1 MKAGELMS
9 RSLVSIGPM
18 EPVAAAAR
26 LMQRYDLGS
35 LPVCDNAGRLR
46 GMLTDRDIV
55 TRCVAADMRA
65 EDTPVR
71 EVMSRGVAACAV
83 DDEVSS
89 AASVM
94 AARQLRR
101 LPVLREGKPVGML
114 SLGDIARQER
124 CRMECAE
131 TLGNIA
137 ANVHRG

>member
-35 LPVCDNAGRLR
+35 LPVCDDAGRLR

-71 EVMSRGVAACAV
+71 EIMSRGVAACGV
-83 DDEVSS
+83 DDEISS

-131 TLGNIA
+131 TFGNIA
-137 ANVHRG
+137 ANVHWG